1 MNCSILCVVG
11 LVFLIAN
18 IYLSIAA
25 DKTKNKQAFY
35 DTLTPEL
42 KEKYESIIVERRNIY
57 FTGYA
62 YGLVLAFALLFANKY
77 NSKKSKM
84 SRTTNIGMMV
94 GVTLLTNYFY
104 YMLSPKSDLMVT
116 HLDKEEQRLAWQKIY
131 KTMQFN
137 YHVGLVLGII
147 ASGFFGA
154 SVCAI

>member
-1 MNCSILCVVG
+1 MNCSTLCIIG

-18 IYLSIAA
+18 IYLSIGA
-25 DKTKNKQAFY
+25 DKTKHKQSFY

-42 KEKYESIIVERRNIY
+42 KEKYESIIVERRDIY
-57 FTGYA
+57 LTGYA
-62 YGLVLAFALLFANKY
+62 FGLILAFGLLFANKFY
-77 NSKKSKM
+77 NKKTKM

-104 YMLSPKSDLMVT
+104 YILTPKSDLMVT

-137 YHVGLVLGII
+137 YHIGLVLGII

>member
-1 MNCSILCVVG
+1 

-18 IYLSIAA
+18 IYLSIGA
-25 DKTKNKQAFY
+25 DKTKHKQAFY

-42 KEKYESIIVERRNIY
+42 KVKYEGIVIERRNIY
-57 FTGYA
+57 LTGYA
-62 YGLVLAFALLFANKY
+62 YGLILAFGLLFANKFY
-77 NSKKSKM
+77 NKKTKM

-104 YMLSPKSDLMVT
+104 YMLTPKSDLMVT
-116 HLDKEEQRLAWQKIY
+116 HLDKEEQRIAWQKIY

-137 YHVGLVLGII
+137 YHIGLVLGII

-154 SVCAI
+154 SVCAV

>member
-1 MNCSILCVVG
+1 MNCSTLCIIG

-18 IYLSIAA
+18 IYLSIGA
-25 DKTKNKQAFY
+25 DKTKHKKAFY

-42 KEKYESIIVERRNIY
+42 KEKYEGIVIERRNIY
-57 FTGYA
+57 LTGYA
-62 YGLVLAFALLFANKY
+62 YGLILAFGLLFANKFY
-77 NSKKSKM
+77 NKKTKM

-104 YMLSPKSDLMVT
+104 YMLTPKSDLMVT
-116 HLDKEEQRLAWQKIY
+116 HLDEEEQRLAWQKIY

-137 YHVGLVLGII
+137 YHIGLVLGII

>member
-1 MNCSILCVVG
+1 

-18 IYLSIAA
+18 IYLSIGA
-25 DKTKNKQAFY
+25 DKTKHKQAFY

-42 KEKYESIIVERRNIY
+42 KEKYEGIVIERRNIY
-57 FTGYA
+57 LTGYT
-62 YGLVLAFALLFANKY
+62 YGLILAFGLLFANKFY
-77 NSKKSKM
+77 NKKTKM

-104 YMLSPKSDLMVT
+104 YMLTPKSDLMVT

-137 YHVGLVLGII
+137 YHIGLVLGII

>member
-1 MNCSILCVVG
+1 MNCSTLCIIG

-18 IYLSIAA
+18 IYLSIGA
-25 DKTKNKQAFY
+25 DKTKHKQAFY

-42 KEKYESIIVERRNIY
+42 KEKYEGIVIERRNIY
-57 FTGYA
+57 LTGYA
-62 YGLVLAFALLFANKY
+62 YGLILAFGLLFVNKFY
-77 NSKKSKM
+77 NKKTKM

-104 YMLSPKSDLMVT
+104 YMLTPKSDLMVT
-116 HLDKEEQRLAWQKIY
+116 HLDEEEQRLAWQKIY

-137 YHVGLVLGII
+137 YHIGLVLGII

>member
-1 MNCSILCVVG
+1 MNCSTLCIIG

-18 IYLSIAA
+18 IYLSIGA
-25 DKTKNKQAFY
+25 DKTKHKQAFY

-42 KEKYESIIVERRNIY
+42 KEKYEGIVIERRNIY
-57 FTGYA
+57 LTGYA
-62 YGLVLAFALLFANKY
+62 YGLILAFGLLFANKFY
-77 NSKKSKM
+77 NKKTKM

-104 YMLSPKSDLMVT
+104 YMLTPKSDLMVT
-116 HLDKEEQRLAWQKIY
+116 HLDEEEQRLAWQKIY

-137 YHVGLVLGII
+137 YHIGLVLGII

>member
-1 MNCSILCVVG
+1 
-11 LVFLIAN
+11 
-18 IYLSIAA
+18 
-25 DKTKNKQAFY
+25 
-35 DTLTPEL
+35 
-42 KEKYESIIVERRNIY
+42 
-57 FTGYA
+57 
-62 YGLVLAFALLFANKY
+62 
-77 NSKKSKM
+77 M

-116 HLDKEEQRLAWQKIY
+116 HLDEEEQRLAWQKIY

-137 YHVGLVLGII
+137 YHIGLVLGII

>member
-1 MNCSILCVVG
+1 MNCSTLCIIG

-18 IYLSIAA
+18 IYLSIGA
-25 DKTKNKQAFY
+25 DKTKHKQAFY

-42 KEKYESIIVERRNIY
+42 KEKYEGIVIERSNIY
-57 FTGYA
+57 LTGYA
-62 YGLVLAFALLFANKY
+62 YGLILAFGLLFVNKFY
-77 NSKKSKM
+77 NKKTKM

-104 YMLSPKSDLMVT
+104 YMLTPKSDLMVT
-116 HLDKEEQRLAWQKIY
+116 HLDEEEQRLAWQKIY

-137 YHVGLVLGII
+137 YHIGLVLGII